1 MLVVFYTIEI
11 LLPNKNIIFMEHTKP
26 TRSRKPRVPN
36 VSFELLINGR
46 SFIVNA
52 TPFTVPAGDIM
63 YRISYNN
70 GPVHVFGWDEGLDR
84 FAEIEKT
91 ADIIPPVIEMAI
103 AEKLQYSVAEMQH
116 AA

>member
-1 MLVVFYTIEI
+1 
-11 LLPNKNIIFMEHTKP
+11 MEHTKP

-52 TPFTVPAGDIM
+52 TPFTLPAGDTM

-70 GPVHVFGWDEGLDR
+70 GPVHVFGWEEGLDR
-84 FAEIEKT
+84 FAATEKGT
-91 ADIIPPVIEMAI
+91 APIAPVVEMAI
-103 AEKLQYSVAEMQH
+103 AEALEQRVSQIQH